1 MEISELGEFGLIDH
15 LTEGLR
21 NINDSTRKA
30 VGDDCAILHYPAG
43 SDVLVT
49 TDLLLENVHFD
60 LTYVPLKHLGYK
72 AAVVNFSDI
81 YAMNGRPKQITVSL
95 DISRRFAVEHIEEL
109 YDGIRHACEVYG
121 VDIVGGDTSASHQGL
136 VISITCIGEVDEG
149 MGVGRDGAHDTDLI
163 CVSGDL
169 GAAYMGLQ
177 LLEREKAVSVGQK
190 DFVPDFAG
198 KEYLVERQLK
208 PEARKDIVEALAREG
223 VKPTSMMDVSDGL
236 SSELLHICKAS
247 KVGCR
252 VYEDRIPIDYQTAV
266 MAEEL
271 NMNLVTAAL
280 NGGEDYELLFT
291 VPLTD
296 HDKVSKMEGVKIIG
310 YVTKPELGSALITRD
325 GGEIALKAQGWNPL
339 AEKQE

>member
-1 MEISELGEFGLIDH
+1 M
-15 LTEGLR
+15 
-21 NINDSTRKA
+21 
-30 VGDDCAILHYPAG
+30 
-43 SDVLVT
+43 
-49 TDLLLENVHFD
+49 
-60 LTYVPLKHLGYK
+60 
-72 AAVVNFSDI
+72 
-81 YAMNGRPKQITVSL
+81 
-95 DISRRFAVEHIEEL
+95 
-109 YDGIRHACEVYG
+109 
-121 VDIVGGDTSASHQGL
+121 
-136 VISITCIGEVDEG
+136 
-149 MGVGRDGAHDTDLI
+149 
-163 CVSGDL
+163 
-169 GAAYMGLQ
+169 
-177 LLEREKAVSVGQK
+177 
-190 DFVPDFAG
+190 PDFAG